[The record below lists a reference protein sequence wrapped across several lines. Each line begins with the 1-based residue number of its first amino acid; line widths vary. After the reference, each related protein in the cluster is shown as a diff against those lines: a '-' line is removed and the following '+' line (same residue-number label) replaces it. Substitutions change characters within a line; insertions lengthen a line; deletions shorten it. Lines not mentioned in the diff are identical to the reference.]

1 MKREF
6 VERVKE
12 KMADILNEAQLQ
24 ELEMAITICL
34 GGLELRK
41 ECTAISTEVIDN
53 WEYLRLFLQH
63 MIVSGKSRGTVANYK
78 MHLRILLDDVKKPV
92 QDITDDDLMYHLAQQ
107 KYLRKVGNRYLD
119 QKRMVFRS
127 FFKWMRKKKY
137 IQESPAEL
145 LDPIKY
151 DAKIKRPFSDEE
163 REKLRCACKC
173 ERDWAI
179 LEFLYSTAARVSE
192 VVALNREDIDFN
204 EKQCVVRGKG
214 GKERVIYLNATSV
227 YHLKKYLKE
236 RVDDNPALFVSN
248 KKPFERLSDKG
259 IQAVLRRL
267 GTTAGIANVH
277 PHRYR
282 RTALTN
288 AANRGMPLQDVQFMA
303 GHASPDTTMIYCTVD
318 VAKVKAEHRMYL
330 AS

>member
-6 VERVKE
+6 IEQVKMR
-12 KMADILNEAQLQ
+12 MAGILNEEQLQ
-24 ELEMAITICL
+24 ELEMAITISL
-34 GGLELRK
+34 GGLQLQK
-41 ECTAISTEVIDN
+41 ACTEVSTEVIDN

-63 MIVSGKSRGTVANYK
+63 MIVSGKSQGTVANYK
-78 MHLRILLDDVKKPV
+78 MHLRILLDDMKKPV
-92 QDITDDDLMYHLAQQ
+92 QEITDDDLMYHLAQQ

-119 QKRMVFRS
+119 QKRMVFRA

-137 IQESPAEL
+137 ILESPAEL

-151 DAKIKRPFSDEE
+151 DSKIKKPFNDEE
-163 REKLRCACKC
+163 REKLRCACSC
-173 ERDWAI
+173 ERDWAL

-192 VVALNREDIDFN
+192 VVSLNREDIDFT

-214 GKERVIYLNATSV
+214 GKERLLYLNATAV
-227 YHLKKYLKE
+227 YHLKKYLEE
-236 RVDDNPALFVSN
+236 RADDQTALFVGT
-248 KKPFERLSDKG
+248 KKPYDRLTDKG
-259 IQAVLRRL
+259 VQAVLRRL
-267 GTTAGIANVH
+267 GKTAGIADVH

-288 AANRGMPLQDVQFMA
+288 AANRGMPLQDVQHLA
-303 GHASPDTTMIYCTVD
+303 GHASPETTMIYCTVD
-318 VAKVKAEHRMYL
+318 DVKVKAEHRMYL